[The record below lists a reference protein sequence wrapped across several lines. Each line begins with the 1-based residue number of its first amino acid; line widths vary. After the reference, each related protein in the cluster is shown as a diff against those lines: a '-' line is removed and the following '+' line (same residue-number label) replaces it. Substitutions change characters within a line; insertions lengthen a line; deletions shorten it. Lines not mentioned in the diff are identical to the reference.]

1 MKRTLSMALAALLIL
16 LALIPCWVHLRRKE
30 ARRHV

>member
-16 LALIPCWVHLRRKE
+16 LALTALRKKWNKKE
-30 ARRHV
+30 GAEL